1 MVSFKKNRK
10 DVITF
15 VKIFFMK
22 KVIFFFFIFLTINTT
37 LVAQNK
43 THSSEEV
50 IKLIAKKRAFN
61 KEYGFGYCIQ
71 LYYGD
76 ETKAREL
83 KDKFALLFPK
93 ILIKLDYE
101 QPYWKVLIGKYKT
114 KLEADRAMLIYSK
127 EFSGLIVIPL
137 GK

>member
-1 MVSFKKNRK
+1 
-10 DVITF
+10 
-15 VKIFFMK
+15 MK
-22 KVIFFFFIFLTINTT
+22 KAVFFFFIFLTINTT
-37 LVAQNK
+37 IIAQNK

-50 IKLIAKKRAFN
+50 AKLIAKKRAFN
-61 KEYGFGYCIQ
+61 KEYGFGYSIQ

>member
-1 MVSFKKNRK
+1 MVSSKKNRK

-22 KVIFFFFIFLTINTT
+22 KAVFFFFIFLTINTT
-37 LVAQNK
+37 LIAQNK

-50 IKLIAKKRAFN
+50 AKLIAKKRAFN
-61 KEYGFGYCIQ
+61 KEYGFGYSIQ

-83 KDKFALLFPK
+83 KDKFAILFPK

-114 KLEADRAMLIYSK
+114 KLEADRAMLIYSE

>member
-1 MVSFKKNRK
+1 
-10 DVITF
+10 
-15 VKIFFMK
+15 MK
-22 KVIFFFFIFLTINTT
+22 KAVFFFFIFLTINTT
-37 LVAQNK
+37 LIAQNK

-50 IKLIAKKRAFN
+50 AKLIAKKRAFN